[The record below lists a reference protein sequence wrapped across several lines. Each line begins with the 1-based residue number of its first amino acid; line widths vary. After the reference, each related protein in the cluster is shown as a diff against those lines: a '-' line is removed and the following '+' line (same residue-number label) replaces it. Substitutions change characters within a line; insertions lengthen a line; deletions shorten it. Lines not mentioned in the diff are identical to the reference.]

1 MPIKEYCLVE
11 NGAIAAGPSVLP
23 PSWRHVSGLD
33 LLPDPALLSYGW
45 RPVVDVLAP
54 LAPWHKHGT
63 PELVVNGSNVLRR
76 LPAVAL
82 PDEKIIATIRDDV
95 QAWLDGTAN
104 DVGYDDIKSA
114 VSYADEP
121 SVPRFQ
127 EEGRAFRT
135 WRSLVWKACNEILQN
150 VLSGA
155 RPKPASSAALIAELP
170 QLQLPTEQGGV

>member
-1 MPIKEYCLVE
+1 MSIKEYCLVE
-11 NGAIAAGPSVLP
+11 NGAISAGPTNLP
-23 PSWRHVSGLD
+23 PSWRNVSGIN
-33 LLPDPALLSYGW
+33 LLSDAALLSYGW

-76 LPAVAL
+76 FGAVAL

-95 QAWLDGTAN
+95 QAWLDGTAK

-121 SVPRFQ
+121 SVPQFQ
-127 EEGRAFRT
+127 AEGRAFRA
-135 WRSLVWKACNEILQN
+135 WRSLVWEAGNQILAE